1 MASAL
6 RLCLAGL
13 ALFLLGGCPEGEQT
27 TIRVGN
33 HEISVEVAAD
43 DPTRRRGLME
53 RESMPENHGMLFIF
67 PHEKV
72 LGFWMKNTPLALS
85 IAYADKQGYIVRIA
99 DLEPLSTDGVS
110 SVRPALYALEMNRG
124 WFKKN
129 GVIVGDQLRKL
140 PRVEVR

>member
-1 MASAL
+1 MADAL

-13 ALFLLGGCPEGEQT
+13 TLLLLCGCPEGEHS

-43 DPTRRRGLME
+43 NATRRRGLME
-53 RESMPENHGMLFIF
+53 RESMPPDHGMLFIF

-72 LGFWMKNTPLALS
+72 LGFWMKNTPLPLS
-85 IAYADKQGYIVRIA
+85 IAYADKQGTIVRIA
-99 DLEPLSTDGVS
+99 DLEPHSTDGVS
-110 SVRPALYALEMNRG
+110 SIRPALYALEMNRG

-129 GVIVGDQLRKL
+129 GVIEGDRLRKL
-140 PRVEVR
+140 PKVDVR